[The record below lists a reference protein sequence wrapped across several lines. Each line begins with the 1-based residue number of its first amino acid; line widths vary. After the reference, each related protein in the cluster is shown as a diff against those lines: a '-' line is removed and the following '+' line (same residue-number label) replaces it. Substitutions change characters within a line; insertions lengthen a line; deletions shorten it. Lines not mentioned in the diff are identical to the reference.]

1 MKGHFNMIQVY
12 NNKSECCGCGICE
25 TVCTQNAIEMKM
37 DEIGVIYPKIN
48 QEKCID
54 CGACKKI
61 CGYNADSANIIKKSY
76 AAVNTSDVFLQKS
89 ASGGIFS
96 AIARSFL
103 NAGGIVC
110 GVEMSIENNCAEV
123 KHILIKSEVELEKLQ
138 GSKYVQS
145 DVKQCFNEM
154 ISYLQK
160 PNLYPIT

>member
-61 CGYNADSANIIKKSY
+61 CSYNADGANIIKKVMQPLIRVIFFY
-76 AAVNTSDVFLQKS
+76 KNQLLEEYFL
-89 ASGGIFS
+89 
-96 AIARSFL
+96 R
-103 NAGGIVC
+103 
-110 GVEMSIENNCAEV
+110 
-123 KHILIKSEVELEKLQ
+123 
-138 GSKYVQS
+138 
-145 DVKQCFNEM
+145 
-154 ISYLQK
+154 
-160 PNLYPIT
+160 

>member
-76 AAVNTSDVFLQKS
+76 AAVNVRLQLLK
-89 ASGGIFS
+89 
-96 AIARSFL
+96 
-103 NAGGIVC
+103 V
-110 GVEMSIENNCAEV
+110 V
-123 KHILIKSEVELEKLQ
+123 LEEDLK
-138 GSKYVQS
+138 
-145 DVKQCFNEM
+145 
-154 ISYLQK
+154 IIYLQ
-160 PNLYPIT
+160 